1 MQRKMPR
8 GGSWIMDSN
17 LDLLKMRK
25 VFIVEDEPVLRD
37 TLSGIF
43 RDSGFKS
50 VFVAGSVAEA
60 LGVYGENLPDIAL
73 LDVNLPDGDGFSL
86 MPQLKSIKDVP
97 VIFLTARDD
106 PDDIVA
112 GFEGGGD
119 DYITK
124 PFIPK
129 ELVARTIALLRRC
142 YREDGRIVQ
151 LDGAAVDFSRAEVV
165 KGGERI
171 PLTGKEHDILL
182 MLYNNAGR
190 VISLDR
196 LCEAVWGDNRYGYEN
211 SLMAHIRHIRE
222 KIENDPS
229 HPVSLITVKG
239 LGYKLK
245 I

>member
-1 MQRKMPR
+1 
-8 GGSWIMDSN
+8 MDAN
-17 LDLLKMRK
+17 LDLLRMRK
-25 VFIVEDEPVLRD
+25 ILIVEDEPALRD
-37 TLSGIF
+37 TIEAIF
-43 RDSGFKS
+43 RDSGFMS
-50 VFVAGSVAEA
+50 VATASCVEEACRIYAGS
-60 LGVYGENLPDIAL
+60 PSDIAV

-86 MPQLKSIKDVP
+86 MSRLKRIKDVP

-106 PDDIVA
+106 PDDIVT
-112 GFEGGGD
+112 GFELGGD
-119 DYITK
+119 DYIVK
-124 PFIPK
+124 PFLSK

-142 YREDGRIVQ
+142 YREDGMIVQ
-151 LDGAAVDFSRAEVV
+151 LEHAKVDFSRAEVIR
-165 KGGERI
+165 GDERL

-222 KIENDPS
+222 KIEKDPS
-229 HPVSLITVKG
+229 RPVSLITVKG